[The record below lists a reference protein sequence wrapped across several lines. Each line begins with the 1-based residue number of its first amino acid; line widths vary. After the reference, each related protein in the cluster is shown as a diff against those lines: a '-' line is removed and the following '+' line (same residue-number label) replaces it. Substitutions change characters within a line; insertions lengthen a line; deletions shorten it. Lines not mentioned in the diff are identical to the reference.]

1 MKSKIHDTSANEL
14 AKQYQKRNIR
24 NMSKKL
30 VIIAFVF
37 LSQITNAQ
45 VTRNLG
51 DFDEVKV
58 FDKINVKLIPAS
70 ENKIVVTGARA
81 DEVETVNRNGELK
94 IRMPFPKLLSG
105 EDIMVKLYFKNLES
119 IAVSEGSYV
128 SSETDFKQTSLDL
141 NAKSG
146 GEINLDINVDKVSVK
161 ANAGGIVTLSGK
173 AKNQDALITSG
184 GILNAKDLETSQ
196 TTISVAA
203 GGKSEIHAS
212 TLVDAKVRAGGSIF
226 IYGKPKQIN
235 KEVFIGGTILEKN

>member
-1 MKSKIHDTSANEL
+1 M
-14 AKQYQKRNIR
+14 
-24 NMSKKL
+24 KKL

-58 FDKINVKLIPAS
+58 FDKINVKLIESS

-81 DEVETVNRNGELK
+81 DEVETVNKNGELK
-94 IRMPFPKLLSG
+94 IRMPFPQLLSG

-128 SSETDFKQTSLDL
+128 SSEEDFKQTSLDL

-146 GEINLDINVDKVSVK
+146 GEIKLEIDVDKVSVK
-161 ANAGGIVTLSGK
+161 ANAGGIITLSGK
-173 AKNQDALITSG
+173 AKNQDVVITSG

-203 GGKSEIHAS
+203 GGKSEIHAT

>member
-1 MKSKIHDTSANEL
+1 MKSKIHE
-14 AKQYQKRNIR
+14 YQKRNIR
-24 NMSKKL
+24 NRSKKL

-37 LSQITNAQ
+37 LSQFTNAQ

-58 FDKINVKLIPAS
+58 FDKINVKLIESS

-81 DEVETVNRNGELK
+81 DEVETVNKNGELK
-94 IRMPFPKLLSG
+94 IRMPFPQLLSG

-128 SSETDFKQTSLDL
+128 SSEEDFKQTSLDL

-146 GEINLDINVDKVSVK
+146 GEIKLEIDVDKVSVK
-161 ANAGGIVTLSGK
+161 ANAGGIITLSGK
-173 AKNQDALITSG
+173 AKNQDVVITSG

-196 TTISVAA
+196 TSISVAA
-203 GGKSEIHAS
+203 GGKSEIHAT

>member
-1 MKSKIHDTSANEL
+1 MKNHQN
-14 AKQYQKRNIR
+14 
-24 NMSKKL
+24 KKKMKKVL
-30 VIIAFVF
+30 IIAFVF
-37 LSQITNAQ
+37 LSQITTAQ

-58 FDKINVKLIPAS
+58 FDKINVKLIAAS

-81 DEVETVNRNGELK
+81 DELETVNKNGELK

-105 EDIMVKLYFKNLES
+105 EDITVKLYFKNLES

-128 SSETDFKQTSLDL
+128 SSENDFKQTSLDL

-146 GEINLDINVDKVSVK
+146 GEIKLTIVVDKVSVK
-161 ANAGGIVTLSGK
+161 VNSGGIVSLFGT
-173 AKNQDALITSG
+173 AENQEVVITSG
-184 GILNAKDLETSQ
+184 GILNAKELATSQ

-212 TLVDAKVRAGGSIF
+212 ILVDAKVRAGGSIF

-235 KEVFIGGTILEKN
+235 QEVFIGGTILEKN

>member
-1 MKSKIHDTSANEL
+1 M
-14 AKQYQKRNIR
+14 
-24 NMSKKL
+24 KKL
-30 VIIAFVF
+30 VIIVFVF
-37 LSQITNAQ
+37 LCQIASAQ

-51 DFDEVKV
+51 DFDQVKV
-58 FDKINVKLIPAS
+58 FDKINVKLIAAS

-81 DEVETVNRNGELK
+81 DELETVNKNGELK

-105 EDIMVKLYFKNLES
+105 EDITVKLYFKNLES

-128 SSETDFKQTSLDL
+128 SSENDFKQTSLDL

-146 GEINLDINVDKVSVK
+146 GEIKLTIVVDKVSVK
-161 ANAGGIVTLSGK
+161 VNSGGIVSLFGT
-173 AKNQDALITSG
+173 AENQEVVITSG
-184 GILNAKDLETSQ
+184 GILNAKELATSQ

-212 TLVDAKVRAGGSIF
+212 ILVDAKVRAGGSIF

-235 KEVFIGGTILEKN
+235 QEVFIGGTILEKN

>member
-1 MKSKIHDTSANEL
+1 MKSKIHE
-14 AKQYQKRNIR
+14 YQKINIR

-58 FDKINVKLIPAS
+58 FDKINVKLIESS

-81 DEVETVNRNGELK
+81 DEVETVNKNGELK
-94 IRMPFPKLLSG
+94 IRMPFPQLLSG
-105 EDIMVKLYFKNLES
+105 DDIIVKLYFKNLES

-128 SSETDFKQTSLDL
+128 SSEEDFKQTSLDL

-146 GEINLDINVDKVSVK
+146 GEIKLEIDVDKVNIK

-173 AKNQDALITSG
+173 AKNQDVVITSG

-235 KEVFIGGTILEKN
+235 KEVFIGGTILEK